1 MRPNYFFNNPDELVN
16 HILAKLPEDTG
27 YLRLNLILYF
37 LFASYAGVYNP
48 ENAENYE
55 LDYQPKFIADLTFTA
70 NEYGPQ
76 DYSTKEKYKNEQYQP
91 KEYIFEY
98 TQTELNVKYFLDYML
113 DQIKYIDD
121 FSLVD
126 RDRQDDAWINA
137 YLNNDSKIMPREDI
151 ILDYQD

>member
-16 HILAKLPEDTG
+16 HILAKLPEDPG

-37 LFASYAGVYNP
+37 LFASYTGVYNP

-70 NEYGPQ
+70 NEYEPQ

-91 KEYIFEY
+91 KEYIFGY
-98 TQTELNVKYFLDYML
+98 TQTKLNVKYFLDYML

-126 RDRQDDAWINA
+126 RARQDDAWINA
-137 YLNNDSKIMPREDI
+137 YLNNDYKIMSRDDM
-151 ILDYQD
+151 ILDYRD

>member
-16 HILAKLPEDTG
+16 HILAKLSEDPG

-48 ENAENYE
+48 KNKDDYK

-76 DYSTKEKYKNEQYQP
+76 DYSTKEKYKNDQYQL
-91 KEYIFEY
+91 KEYIFGY
-98 TQTELNVKYFLDYML
+98 TQVELNVKYFLDYML
-113 DQIKYIDD
+113 NQLHYIDD

-126 RDRQDDAWINA
+126 RARQDDAWINA
-137 YLNNDSKIMPREDI
+137 YLNNNSKIMSREDI
-151 ILDYQD
+151 ILDYQK

>member
-16 HILAKLPEDTG
+16 HILAKLPEDPG

-91 KEYIFEY
+91 KEYIFGY

-126 RDRQDDAWINA
+126 RARQDDAWINT
-137 YLNNDSKIMPREDI
+137 YLNNDSKIMPREYI
-151 ILDYQD
+151 ILNYQD

>member
-16 HILAKLPEDTG
+16 HILTKLSEDPG

-55 LDYQPKFIADLTFTA
+55 LDYQPKFLADLTFTA
-70 NEYGPQ
+70 DEYGPQ
-76 DYSTKEKYKNEQYQP
+76 DYSTKEKCKNDQYKP
-91 KEYIFEY
+91 KEYIFGY
-98 TQTELNVKYFLDYML
+98 TQTELNVKYFLDHML

-126 RDRQDDAWINA
+126 RARQDDAWINA
-137 YLNNDSKIMPREDI
+137 YLNNDSKIMSREDI